1 MTMTF
6 LEAVAVVRAARDRDA
21 EIDFTPAVEVIEPAQ
36 PVPELPAECWNG
48 TKPDGTRCMAATRSL
63 CGG

>member
-1 MTMTF
+1 MTIVQGF
-6 LEAVAVVRAARDRDA
+6 GFIVDEGYA
-21 EIDFTPAVEVIEPAQ
+21 EIDFTPTVEVIEPAQ

-48 TKPDGTRCMAATRSL
+48 TKPDGARCVAATRSL

>member
-1 MTMTF
+1 MPLVPGF
-6 LEAVAVVRAARDRDA
+6 GFIVEEGYA
-21 EIDFTPAVEVIEPAQ
+21 EIDFTPEVIEPAQ
-36 PVPELPAECWNG
+36 PMPELPAECWNE